1 MYIDFERHKGEGKG
15 ISTLVCRGVMAEESK
30 EDLRCTLL
38 RVIESNGA
46 LSSWEQAQAGSY
58 GMGHTEIVGALK
70 SLASKAMVT
79 LSTGSPVLVVQVLPE
94 GAECRRHGAP
104 ECRVLEAV
112 GALRA
117 DDAKEGV
124 ADAELSLA
132 VGPAVAPVGKRVALK
147 NKWIAVDK
155 GAGGRMRPLVRVAL
169 WAPLFFVFQKT

>member
-1 MYIDFERHKGEGKG
+1 
-15 ISTLVCRGVMAEESK
+15 MAEESK

-94 GAECRRHGAP
+94 GAECRMHGAP
-104 ECRVLEAV
+104 ECRVLETV
-112 GALRA
+112 GALGAVGA

-124 ADAELSLA
+124 TDAELSLA

-155 GAGGRMRPLVRVAL
+155 GAGGRMRPLVRVA
-169 WAPLFFVFQKT
+169 